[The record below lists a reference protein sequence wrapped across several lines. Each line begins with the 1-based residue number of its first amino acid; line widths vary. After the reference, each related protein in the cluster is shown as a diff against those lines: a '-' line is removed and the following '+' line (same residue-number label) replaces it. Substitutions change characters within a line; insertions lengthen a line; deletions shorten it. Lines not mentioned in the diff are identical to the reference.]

1 MYSVDGRFIVSVT
14 VRLKIVGG
22 VLLVTWSSCNGF
34 TFLDCKGPSERG
46 IDVGFFSVSF
56 LAIFSGVFIV
66 GVFISG
72 VFFSGVTT
80 AVFFSGVITMSVH
93 SG

>member
-22 VLLVTWSSCNGF
+22 VLFVTWRSCKGF
-34 TFLDCKGPSERG
+34 TFLDCKGTSERG

-56 LAIFSGVFIV
+56 LAFFS

-80 AVFFSGVITMSVH
+80 AVFFSGVFTMSVH
-93 SG
+93 SD